1 MSKSVVK
8 PKATIIWNEQTEKL
22 KKTILNDLDN
32 LKGGKIEEML
42 SRLQRKVSNSEH
54 KLYHM
59 KM

>member
-22 KKTILNDLDN
+22 KKTILNGLDN
-32 LKGGKIEEML
+32 LEGEKIEEML
-42 SRLQRKVSNSEH
+42 SRLQRKVGKSKHE
-54 KLYHM
+54 LYHM